1 MKEHL
6 ASGPTLWR
14 NKVTA
19 FCLRWCE
26 EVTPQAP
33 LLFKGCPGSALERRQ
48 SANAALILIVAA
60 ATINHAPSQMHL
72 WAKVSGTS
80 PVLWHLSTPL
90 SSHTWSGHVGTRI
103 TGRRAVISDKPG
115 AASRAFLARV
125 TKQTKKIQKQ
135 KQTKETKQNCFLG
148 ANVNNLPV

>member
-1 MKEHL
+1 M
-6 ASGPTLWR
+6 
-14 NKVTA
+14 TA

-48 SANAALILIVAA
+48 SGNAALILIVAA

-72 WAKVSGTS
+72 WAKVSGTF

-90 SSHTWSGHVGTRI
+90 SSHTWSGHVRTRI

-125 TKQTKKIQKQ
+125 TKQTNKQTKIQKQ
-135 KQTKETKQNCFLG
+135 TKKKKTKLFSG
-148 ANVNNLPV
+148 RKHVNNLPV